1 MRFLLVHNHYQQRGG
16 EEAVFEAEQSL
27 LERQTLSVQSMAFDN
42 DDIGS
47 TLPAAI
53 STVWSRS
60 SRSAIVDS
68 VNQFAPD
75 IVHVHNFFPTAS
87 PSIYSAAR
95 SQGAAV
101 VQTLHNYRL
110 LCPNALFFRNGHV
123 CEDCLGKFVP
133 WPGVAHACYRDSRA
147 ASGVTA
153 AMLTVHRAR
162 RTWLKEVDVFIALTE
177 FSRQKF
183 IEGGLPAD
191 RIMVKPN
198 FIDRPD
204 PPIRRDEDYF
214 LFVGRLVD
222 YKGASL
228 LPAAWQLLD
237 NPPPLRIAG
246 DGPAREAV
254 TESVVRSPE
263 SVFSS
268 SHLPVSPSPRLPV
281 SFLGS
286 IPAEQVQQQMS
297 GALALVVP
305 SLLYENFPMT
315 IVEAFATGLPVIAS
329 RLGAMA
335 EIVDDGRTGLLFEPG
350 NAADLAAKV
359 RWATDHPAEMRQMGA
374 NARAEYEAKY
384 TAEINYRQLM
394 AIYEMAIE
402 RRRRGE

>member
-1 MRFLLVHNHYQQRGG
+1 M
-16 EEAVFEAEQSL
+16 S
-27 LERQTLSVQSMAFDN
+27 
-42 DDIGS
+42 
-47 TLPAAI
+47 
-53 STVWSRS
+53 S
-60 SRSAIVDS
+60 SRSE
-68 VNQFAPD
+68 

-95 SQGAAV
+95 SHGAAV

-110 LCPNALFFRNGHV
+110 LCPNALFFRDGHV
-123 CEDCLGKFVP
+123 CEDCLGKFMP

-162 RTWLKEVDVFIALTE
+162 RTWLEEVDIFIALTE

-191 RIMVKPN
+191 RIVVKSN
-198 FIDRPD
+198 FIDRPE
-204 PPIRRDEDYF
+204 PPTRRDDDYL

-228 LPAAWQLLD
+228 LPAAWQLLN

-246 DGPAREAV
+246 DGPQRETLTAAIEHTPLSLTGEGPGARAI
-254 TESVVRSPE
+254 T
-263 SVFSS
+263 
-268 SHLPVSPSPRLPV
+268 L
-281 SFLGS
+281 LGS
-286 IPAEQVQQQMS
+286 IPAEHVQHQMS

-305 SLLYENFPMT
+305 SLLYETFGMV
-315 IVEAFATGLPVIAS
+315 IIEAFATGLPVIAS
-329 RLGAMA
+329 RLGAIA

-359 RWATDHPAEMRQMGA
+359 RWATDHPAKMRQMGA

-394 AIYEMAIE
+394 AIYERAVE